1 VQRTLLVPLDGSE
14 VSESALPWATTLA
27 QAHGLS
33 ITLARVAE
41 YPLLGGGTWPED
53 VMTAEAYEQ
62 VIVAAQDEAEQ
73 YLNDMRQR
81 LAGSKLRVD
90 TVVRH
95 GNPSVALLDLAD
107 ELNAAAIVIASHGR
121 GGFKR
126 FVLGSVAMQLV
137 SHTAVP
143 VFLVRATTSE
153 HRRTAALHRLLV
165 PLDGSVLASR
175 ALEVAREIATAG
187 TTLVLVRVVP
197 WPRSFVLDDAG
208 ERPRDA
214 EATAYG
220 VGIATDYLDRM
231 AAPLRAAG
239 LSVET
244 QVVVSET
251 TDTVSRHLAVAA
263 AAWNVD
269 AVVMSTHGHG
279 GVTGWLLGS
288 VADQVVRNVDRPVL
302 LVSVRALAARATGQ
316 MCVGDVM
323 TRDVLTLQEDE
334 TLIVALRKLVRRQA
348 SGAPVLD
355 VTGRL
360 VGVVSQRDVMGWYE
374 RTVEAL
380 AKQSVPSLDEYLRRL
395 RSERVRAVM
404 TTTPTSIQESASL
417 GSALSL
423 LQARRIHRL
432 PVTREGRVVGILTGS
447 DVLLALLAQ
456 IETTQEGNRRTEL
469 QPAPAALS
477 AVRAEG

>member
-1 VQRTLLVPLDGSE
+1 
-14 VSESALPWATTLA
+14 LPWATTLA
-27 QAHGLS
+27 QEHGLS
-33 ITLARVAE
+33 ITLVRVTE
-41 YPLLGGGTWPED
+41 YPLMGGGTWPEAG
-53 VMTAEAYEQ
+53 MSAEAYEH
-62 VIVAAQDEAEQ
+62 VIVAEQDEAER
-73 YLNDMRQR
+73 YLDKVRQR
-81 LAGSKLRVD
+81 LAETTLRVD
-90 TVVRH
+90 TIVRY
-95 GNPSVALLDLAD
+95 GSPSVALLDLAD

-121 GGFKR
+121 SGIKR
-126 FVLGSVAMQLV
+126 LMLGSVAMQLV

-143 VFLVRATTSE
+143 VFLVRAAMPE
-153 HRRTAALHRLLV
+153 HHRTAALHRLLV

-175 ALEVAREIATAG
+175 ALEVAREMATPG

-220 VGIATDYLDRM
+220 VRIATDYLDRI
-231 AAPLRAAG
+231 AVPLRDAG

-244 QVVVSET
+244 QVIVAET
-251 TDTVSRHLAVAA
+251 KDTVSRHLAVAA

-269 AVVMSTHGHG
+269 AIVMSTHGHG

-288 VADQVVRNVDRPVL
+288 VADQVIRNVDRPVL

-316 MCVGDVM
+316 MSVGDVM
-323 TRDVLTLQEDE
+323 TRDVLTLREEE

-355 VTGRL
+355 ANERL
-360 VGVVSQRDVMGWYE
+360 VGVISQRDIMGWYE

-395 RSERVRAVM
+395 RSEKVRAVM
-404 TTTPTSIQESASL
+404 TTTPTSIQESASM
-417 GSALSL
+417 GSALAL
-423 LQARRIHRL
+423 LQARGIHRL

-456 IETTQEGNRRTEL
+456 IETTHESNRRAEL
-469 QPAPAALS
+469 RPAPAALS
-477 AVRAEG
+477 AVHADG